1 MTNHFSSKE
10 DKDMERKEVIVS
22 NLIGSYGITLQDGET
37 IYGVIC
43 PLLQAGDTVVLNFQ
57 DMEIFASPFFNA
69 SVGRLLSKFTDE
81 YLRTHLDP
89 INLTRVGQATL
100 RRVIENAKEYYENDD
115 VRAAVDQVLDEQAA
129 LV

>member
-1 MTNHFSSKE
+1 
-10 DKDMERKEVIVS
+10 
-22 NLIGSYGITLQDGET
+22 
-37 IYGVIC
+37 
-43 PLLQAGDTVVLNFQ
+43 
-57 DMEIFASPFFNA
+57 
-69 SVGRLLSKFTDE
+69 
-81 YLRTHLDP
+81 LDP